1 MVIIRAIRV
10 NENLRVVHV
19 AQEDVQRSI
28 LMAILPISSA
38 IQTSNNV
45 NFLGRGRKEAS
56 GNPVSVDEINY
67 GYKSSKL
74 KAVPL
79 AALMALSPSL
89 LSASVPTNELE
100 NYMDIS
106 EPRTELFQEAPIAP
120 QDIYD
125 AKIRQKPNIPNTKI
139 IQSIMVQEP
148 KYDSYLV
155 NLISTDGNDGN
166 YEEVEVM
173 TFDKD
178 TGELKHRGIIFGVQ
192 MTDDDAYAQLY
203 RDNGINYQS
212 SQMYKPI
219 GLRLSITDLNDYTL
233 PIDNW
238 YNGMIR
244 PTHEFIYK
252 GPMGGN
258 FDKLMRAVLG
268 GKNNNKAIE
277 IVPSG
282 SVSEDTYT
290 FMRTQYK
297 KHHNLQ

>member
-1 MVIIRAIRV
+1 
-10 NENLRVVHV
+10 
-19 AQEDVQRSI
+19 
-28 LMAILPISSA
+28 MAILPISSA
-38 IQTSNNV
+38 IQNSYSV
-45 NFLGRGRKEAS
+45 NFSGRGRKDS
-56 GNPVSVDEINY
+56 NGSPVSVDEIDY

-74 KAVPL
+74 KAIPV

-106 EPRTELFQEAPIAP
+106 EPRTELFQEPPIAP

-139 IQSIMVQEP
+139 VQSIMVQEP

-155 NLISTDGNDGN
+155 NLISTDNNDGN

-173 TFDKD
+173 TFDKN

-192 MTDDDAYAQLY
+192 MTDDDAYCQRY
-203 RDNGINYQS
+203 RDNGVNYQS

-219 GLRLSITDLNDYTL
+219 GLRLSTTDLDDYTL

-244 PTHEFIYK
+244 PTYEFIYK

-258 FDKLMRAVLG
+258 FDKLMRVVLG
-268 GKNNNKAIE
+268 AKSNNNAIE
-277 IVPSG
+277 IVPNG
-282 SVSEDTYT
+282 SVSEDTYKI
-290 FMRTQYK
+290 MRAKYK
-297 KHHNLQ
+297 KHHNLP